1 MHELS
6 FGTWLIHI
14 SSVIEWIFA
23 IFVINKISTYKK
35 YNLFFWLSL
44 AMVPN
49 LIGAMC
55 AITWEL
61 SDFQGKWLVI
71 YFYPKDFTAGCTLE
85 AKGFSELKK
94 DFSKYNAEIVGISAD
109 TQDSHESFCSEKSI
123 NYTLLS
129 DPDGIISNK
138 YGSWIPPFSDRNTF
152 LISPDGEISYRWISV
167 LPINHAKEV
176 LNVLKKKI

>member
-1 MHELS
+1 MRNLVVSILISFITFFNFNTASAFDFAPEVGELAPN
-6 FGTWLIHI
+6 FQLEG
-14 SSVIEWIFA
+14 F
-23 IFVINKISTYKK
+23 NKNQRIKT
-35 YNLFFWLSL
+35 
-44 AMVPN
+44 
-49 LIGAMC
+49 I
-55 AITWEL
+55 WEL
-61 SDFQGKWLVI
+61 SDFQGKWLVM

-109 TQDSHESFCSEKSI
+109 NQDSHESFCSEKSI

-129 DPDGIISNK
+129 DPDGIISDK

-152 LISPDGEISYRWISV
+152 LISPEGEITYRWISV

-176 LNVLKKKI
+176 LAVLKKKI